1 MRDRA
6 SGTVSTSLSEGQ
18 GQWYCKYKLSES
30 EGQGQWYCKY
40 KTGPV
45 VL

>member
-6 SGTVSTSLSEGQ
+6 SGTVST
-18 GQWYCKYKLSES
+18 SES

-40 KTGPV
+40 SGTV
-45 VL
+45 STS